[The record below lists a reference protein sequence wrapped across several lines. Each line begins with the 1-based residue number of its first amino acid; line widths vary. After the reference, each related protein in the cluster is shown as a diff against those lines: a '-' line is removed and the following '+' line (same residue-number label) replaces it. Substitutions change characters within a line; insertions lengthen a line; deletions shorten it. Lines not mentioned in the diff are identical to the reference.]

1 MGIWNWSQAWE
12 VAGPF
17 FIMGFVALA
26 LGFISLII
34 LKVLPNGLIRDI
46 VRALAI
52 FVIIGGA
59 LLSLQIASQFWAN

>member
-17 FIMGFVALA
+17 FIMGIVALA
-26 LGFISLII
+26 IGVIALIT
-34 LKVLPNGLIRDI
+34 LKVLPNGLIREI
-46 VRALAI
+46 VRALAL

-59 LLSLQIASQFWAN
+59 LLSLQIASRFWAN